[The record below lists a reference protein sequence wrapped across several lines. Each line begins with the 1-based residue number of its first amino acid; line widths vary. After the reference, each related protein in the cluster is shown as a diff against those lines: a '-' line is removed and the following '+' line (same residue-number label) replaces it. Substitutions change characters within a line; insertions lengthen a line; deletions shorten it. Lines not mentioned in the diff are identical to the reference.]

1 MNYLCHFK
9 CFINSIL
16 EHAYLHIGCFIN
28 VVVTT
33 QIFLTYHCSLSAATP
48 RGNPRQSRKDGLFI
62 SRLSRNTRA
71 IDVMNYIRNE
81 ANLNIRCDPIATR
94 YDTYR
99 SYYIHAAPHH
109 HALLLKAGMWPRD
122 VLVKKYNPK

>member
-1 MNYLCHFK
+1 MNYHGNPNTFNNPRGDHVHHQQTRDNSSVITGTS
-9 CFINSIL
+9 IN
-16 EHAYLHIGCFIN
+16 
-28 VVVTT
+28 
-33 QIFLTYHCSLSAATP
+33 CSLSAATP
-48 RGNPRQSRKDGLFI
+48 RGNPRQSRKNRLFI

-109 HALLLKAGMWPRD
+109 HALLLKAGM
-122 VLVKKYNPK
+122 